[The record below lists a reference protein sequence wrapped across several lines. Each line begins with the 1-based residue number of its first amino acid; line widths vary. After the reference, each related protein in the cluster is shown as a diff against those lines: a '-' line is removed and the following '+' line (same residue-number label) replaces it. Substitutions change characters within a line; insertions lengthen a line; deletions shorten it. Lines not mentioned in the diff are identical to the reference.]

1 MNQAIHYYNQKMLK
15 RHFLSLSEINSVI
28 NHYFFPKVQQ
38 NFSKIKISKF
48 SVDATA
54 SNKNQDFS
62 EHYDQQ

>member
-1 MNQAIHYYNQKMLK
+1 M
-15 RHFLSLSEINSVI
+15 SLNEINSVI

-38 NFSKIKISKF
+38 NFSKIKVRKF